1 MDATTWNAPQD
12 PTPGAAPR
20 SWRGMA
26 LAALGGPVALGAIL
40 GLEIGPL
47 AALGKSL
54 ALPGVLAGVAAV
66 MVPALYICATITG
79 AAPPARMI
87 ALSVARGFRACGLV
101 MLGLAAPVLFLL
113 ATTQAGAV
121 ALVVGGGATA
131 VGVLTGLRVLF
142 ADLFERR
149 SLAIRIAFAGWAVV
163 ALGIG
168 LRLYVEIVA
177 A

>member
-1 MDATTWNAPQD
+1 MDASTWNVPQD
-12 PTPGAAPR
+12 AAPELAPR
-20 SWRGMA
+20 SWQSIA

-79 AAPPARMI
+79 AAPPARVI

-101 MLGLAAPVLFLL
+101 MLGLAAPALFLL

-131 VGVLTGLRVLF
+131 VGVLVGLGVLSG
-142 ADLFERR
+142 DLFEKR
-149 SLAIRIAFAGWAVV
+149 SLATRVAFAAWAMV